1 MLRWPIVA
9 VVALLLVP
17 GSANAQGQSE
27 SVTSGDVTATLTWT
41 PGAVAGVAGARLAI
55 TRAGVV
61 AFDAAIPDVVCDG
74 CTLPG
79 NGADDVKLV
88 DLDGLGEP
96 EAIVTAVD
104 GCCSQAGIY
113 SFNTGTGTYD
123 ELVNPFGSTGFNL
136 DDLDSDGR
144 PEIVAQD
151 SRLEPLMSLSTLS
164 MTPPRVLIFL
174 RQDEVPLL
182 ADVTTKYRNLV
193 RPHASRVK
201 RALAKAR
208 SSRDRSALITSYVAD
223 QYLLGH
229 GSTGLRELDRQ
240 IRNGKLGSAATAKRF
255 RRHLLATLKADGY
268 R

>member
-1 MLRWPIVA
+1 MLRALIVA
-9 VVALLLVP
+9 VGVVLL
-17 GSANAQGQSE
+17 GSAAARAQSE

-41 PGAVAGVAGARLAI
+41 PGGDAGVTDGRLAI
-55 TRAGVV
+55 TRGGVV
-61 AFDAAIPDVVCDG
+61 AFDAAISRVVCDG

-79 NGADDVKLV
+79 NGAEDVKLV

-96 EAIVTAVD
+96 EVIVTAVD
-104 GCCSQAGIY
+104 GCCSQAGFY
-113 SFNTGTGTYD
+113 SFNAATGGYD

-136 DDLDSDGR
+136 DDLDADGR
-144 PEIVAQD
+144 PEIVGQD

-174 RQDEVPLL
+174 RQDDVPLL
-182 ADVTTKYRNLV
+182 ADVTTKYLDLV
-193 RPHASRVK
+193 RPHAGRVK

-208 SSRDRSALITSYVAD
+208 TVRDRSALLTAYVAD
-223 QYLLGH
+223 QCLLGH
-229 GSTGLRELDRQ
+229 GSRGLKELDRQ
-240 IRNGKLGSAATAKRF
+240 IRAGKLGAPRTATRI